1 MATAGR
7 SRNAAALAQPADIS
21 RTAASRFPL
30 VHKLIHFADLRNFY
44 KDMREALKSA
54 NRRAGAQQGLVTKAR
69 KKIEALQQELA
80 AVEQERLE
88 LLAYRDRAEQE
99 ASQLAELMPRFRN
112 RLLQVQQI
120 EQALTNL
127 ADVKEAVD
135 QQDRHVGVPTET
147 SMQDLKR
154 AVEHLLERADA
165 IDFHEDEPEHNHDEQ
180 R

>member
-1 MATAGR
+1 MATAGQ
-7 SRNAAALAQPADIS
+7 SRNAAAIPQPADIS
-21 RTAASRFPL
+21 KTSASRFPL

-69 KKIEALQQELA
+69 KQIEALQQELA
-80 AVEQERLE
+80 VVEQERQE

-99 ASQLAELMPRFRN
+99 ASQLAELLPRFRN

-120 EQALTNL
+120 EQALANL

-135 QQDRHVGVPTET
+135 QQDRHVGVPTEQ

-165 IDFHEDEPEHNHDEQ
+165 IDFHEDEPENTHDAQ
-180 R
+180 S

>member
-7 SRNAAALAQPADIS
+7 SREAGAIPKSADIS
-21 RTAASRFPL
+21 KTGASRFPL

-44 KDMREALKSA
+44 KDMREALKAA

-69 KKIEALQQELA
+69 KKIEGLQLQLA

-88 LLAYRDRAEQE
+88 LLAYRKRAEQE
-99 ASQLAELMPRFRN
+99 AGQLAELLPRFRG

-135 QQDRHVGVPTET
+135 QQDRHSGSPTRQ

-154 AVEHLLERADA
+154 AVENLLERADA
-165 IDFHEDEPEHNHDEQ
+165 VDFFEDEPESGHDPQ
-180 R
+180 S